1 MINQKMDPFPGP
13 APIPEDRMQKF
24 RRKDKI
30 EKVVTLVSC
39 HIFNILLFHWNNI
52 LLKKNQLLP
61 GASRCI
67 FCFSLQPDRKRHK
80 LNKMLTHSEEASEMA
95 QTQAARFD
103 LLLPEEAG

>member
-39 HIFNILLFHWNNI
+39 HIFNILLFH
-52 LLKKNQLLP
+52 
-61 GASRCI
+61 
-67 FCFSLQPDRKRHK
+67 
-80 LNKMLTHSEEASEMA
+80 
-95 QTQAARFD
+95 
-103 LLLPEEAG
+103 